1 MFGKRN
7 DNQMA
12 ESEAIEW
19 GIENAYVDNQT
30 KRFLFE
36 QLQDEQRQ
44 RNLAAYDAEQQ
55 RHAQNYQ
62 AMESERRARAAQVRA
77 NGGKWIALPGN
88 RYIDADGNIVYA
100 SDLC

>member
-1 MFGKRN
+1 MFGKSAVTN
-7 DNQMA
+7 TD
-12 ESEAIEW
+12 ESSAKQFI
-19 GIENAYVDNQT
+19 
-30 KRFLFE
+30 FE

-77 NGGKWIALPGN
+77 NGGQWIALHGN
-88 RYIDADGNIVYA
+88 RFIDTQGNIVYS
-100 SDLC
+100 SDLR